1 MPELPVNRTSPQVT
15 PPVRPTAGIGAF
27 CERHYKM
34 LALITL
40 AVAALNLGYRLDR
53 EVVTAWDE
61 SLYATSAAE
70 MVKSGD
76 WLVTTFHGDVDYYN
90 TKPPLNVWLIAAS
103 FKLFGVNLWALRL
116 PSFLAAFATIAV
128 VQAWC
133 RRALNATTA
142 ILATV
147 VLSTTFGFVYVHS
160 ARSGNPDAWLALDI
174 LLTMITLWSART
186 SPWRLVWLGPLAAI
200 AFLLKGMAVLLPLSI
215 VATTILLWRLPRRM
229 LAPLATAAAL
239 FVVPTGAWAVAR
251 WRFDRWRF
259 FDGLFNYDFVAL
271 VSRPLEGH
279 EHNWLFY
286 LNIIQKDHYDWLATA
301 VVLLLV
307 ILLARRDQHPLR
319 IPGSHDV
326 RVLLAAWAGATLI
339 IPTLMATK
347 VAWYVNPFYPLFA
360 ILVAAIV
367 ATGLEAFSQP
377 AYRREQFV
385 IATMVLMAFGVAEGK
400 LVWYSYNQRDLA
412 GSMQGFFL
420 QSPDMVMGRRVL
432 LEQWD
437 PADQFVL
444 THLAHGLPV
453 TGDPRQV
460 TANAD
465 EHDLLILMPAQ
476 DGGWILSNARDP
488 LPSSEPAP

>member
-1 MPELPVNRTSPQVT
+1 MPELPVNSTSPQVT
-15 PPVRPTAGIGAF
+15 PPFRPAAGRTAF
-27 CERHYKM
+27 CERHYRW

-40 AVAALNLGYRLDR
+40 AIAALNLGYRLDR
-53 EVVTAWDE
+53 EIVTTWDE

-90 TKPPLNVWLIAAS
+90 TKPPLNVWLIASS
-103 FKLFGVNLWALRL
+103 FKLFGINLWALRL

-128 VQAWC
+128 VQTWC
-133 RRALNATTA
+133 RRVLNATTA
-142 ILATV
+142 ILATL
-147 VLSTTFGFVYVHS
+147 VLSTTFGFLYVHS

-174 LLTMITLWSART
+174 LLTVITLWSAMA
-186 SPWRLVWLGPLAAI
+186 SPWRLVWFGPLAAV

-215 VATTILLWRLPRRM
+215 VAAALLLWRVPRRM
-229 LAPLATAAAL
+229 LAPLVTAAAL

-279 EHNWLFY
+279 SHSWLFY
-286 LNIIQKDHYDWLATA
+286 LNILQKDHYDWLVTA

-307 ILLARRDQHPLR
+307 MILARRDRHPLR
-319 IPGSHDV
+319 IPGSRDV
-326 RVLLAAWAGATLI
+326 RLLFGAWAGATLI

-347 VAWYVNPFYPLFA
+347 VAWYLNPFYPLFA
-360 ILVAAIV
+360 ILVAVII
-367 ATGLEAFSQP
+367 ATGLDAFSMP
-377 AYRREQFV
+377 THRREQFV
-385 IATMVLMAFGVAEGK
+385 IATIVLLAFGVAEGK

-412 GSMQGFFL
+412 GSMQGFL
-420 QSPDMVMGRRVL
+420 LDSPEMLMGRRVL

-437 PADQFVL
+437 PADHFVL
-444 THLAHGLPV
+444 THLVHGLPV
-453 TGDPRQV
+453 TGNPRQI
-460 TANAD
+460 AADAD

-476 DGGWILSNARDP
+476 DGSWVLSNARDV
-488 LPSSEPAP
+488 LPSSDPAR

>member
-1 MPELPVNRTSPQVT
+1 MPELPVNSPNPQVF
-15 PPVRPTAGIGAF
+15 PPVRPTAGIAAF
-27 CERHYKM
+27 CERHYPT

-40 AVAALNLGYRLDR
+40 AIAVLNLGYRLDR

-70 MVKSGD
+70 MVKSGN

-103 FKLFGVNLWALRL
+103 FKLFGINLWALRL

-133 RRALNATTA
+133 RRAFSATTS

-147 VLSTTFGFVYVHS
+147 VLSTTFGFLYVHS

-174 LLTMITLWSART
+174 LLTVITLWSAGT
-186 SPWRLVWLGPLAAI
+186 SPWRLVWLGPLAAV

-215 VATTILLWRLPRRM
+215 VVAVLLFWRVPRRT

-239 FVVPTGAWAVAR
+239 FAVPTGAWAVAR
-251 WRFDRWRF
+251 WQFDRWRF

-279 EHNWLFY
+279 GHSWLFY
-286 LNIIQKDHYDWLATA
+286 LNILQKDHYDWLVTA
-301 VVLLLV
+301 AVLLLV
-307 ILLARRDQHPLR
+307 MALARRDQHPLR
-319 IPGSHDV
+319 IPGNRDV
-326 RVLLAAWAGATLI
+326 RLLLAVWAGATLL
-339 IPTLMATK
+339 IPTMMATK
-347 VAWYVNPFYPLFA
+347 VAWYLNPFYPLFA
-360 ILVAAIV
+360 IVVAVII
-367 ATGLEAFSQP
+367 ATGLDAFPQP
-377 AYRREQFV
+377 THRREQTI
-385 IATMVLMAFGVAEGK
+385 IAAMVLLAFGVAEGK

-420 QSPDMVMGRRVL
+420 DSSEMVTDRRVL

-444 THLAHGLPV
+444 THLANGLPV
-453 TGDPRQV
+453 TGNPRQIAV
-460 TANAD
+460 GAD

-476 DGGWILSNARDP
+476 DGGWVLTSARDA
-488 LPSSEPAP
+488 LPSFDQAH